1 MLNYYSLQNYLCID
15 FFSPYKMKTDELKT
29 LINSNPVLF
38 VDFYAD
44 WCEPCKMLDGIL
56 DEVTLNLTGKVH
68 ILKVDVD
75 ESDEIKNE
83 YDIRSIPTLM
93 LFKNGEMIWRMA
105 GFLMAPELIRKIE
118 ALIEV

>member
-1 MLNYYSLQNYLCID
+1 
-15 FFSPYKMKTDELKT
+15 MKTDELKT
-29 LINSNPVLF
+29 LINSNPVLLI
-38 VDFYAD
+38 DFYAD

-56 DEVTLNLTGKVH
+56 DEVALNLTGKVH